1 MKTITLL
8 ITILFMV
15 LPLSATDKGSW
26 EIYTSY
32 NDITEIEPAGNLVF
46 ALASNGLFSYHI
58 KDGSVTTYDKANTLS
73 DFDINH
79 IAWNKTTKKLVITY
93 TNGNI
98 DLLDTNGNVVNV
110 PDLYLKSMTDNKQI
124 NHINIS
130 GANVYLSLSF
140 GIIKLDTKEGK
151 ILDAYKLGF
160 NVNYSYIEDNCLY
173 AASKE
178 AGLYRGVLK
187 NNLIDKNN
195 WEKAG
200 NFKEQTMNST
210 NVYDTTNKYWWTV
223 KEGKL
228 TYYTLNTDKEK
239 IYQTEGIIPDGPA
252 SNKFYRLYINKNKLY
267 AVAGAWSQ
275 EKDCN
280 NMGEVHVW
288 NGEKWEEFEQ
298 PSDASLGH
306 RYRDLLCLDFDP
318 SKEGHIMVG
327 SKAGLYEF
335 QDGKFIKCYNKDNT
349 SVITSPL
356 GNNYTIISSVKYDAT
371 GKLWLLNSL
380 GDNSI
385 LSFDQTTQ
393 EWKHYPHSEIGS
405 NDRYNL
411 TGLIIGKNNG
421 NIWFANNYYEKNRL
435 YKYNYN
441 TDELTMYGPT
451 FTNEDGRDITP
462 IYVHCLAEDRN
473 GNIWIGTTSG
483 PLYLSM
489 SDIKNG
495 NNIFTQHKVPRND
508 NTNYADYLLDNSN
521 IRCIAVDGANQK
533 WFGTDNGVYL
543 VSDDCNTQIY
553 HFDTDNSPL
562 ISNIVYSIAVNNNT
576 GKVYF
581 ATDKGL
587 CSFNNGIV
595 GSNSEMTKDNVYA
608 YPNPVKPDYTG
619 KINIVGLSF
628 NANIKIVSTNGTLI
642 NEGRSAGGSY
652 SWDGCDLNGK
662 KVASGIYMVETATE
676 SGEKGIVCKIAIIR

>member
-15 LPLSATDKGSW
+15 LPLSATDKESW

-98 DLLDTNGNVVNV
+98 DLLDANGNVVNV

-124 NHINIS
+124 NHIYIS

-151 ILDAYKLGF
+151 ILDTYKLGF

-195 WEKAG
+195 WEKTG

-306 RYRDLLCLDFDP
+306 LYRDLLCLDFDP

-356 GNNYTIISSVKYDAT
+356 GNNYTIISSVKYDAR

-473 GNIWIGTTSG
+473 GNIWIGTTAG

-489 SDIKNG
+489 SDIQNG

>member
-15 LPLSATDKGSW
+15 LPLSATDKESW

-32 NDITEIEPAGNLVF
+32 NDITEIEPAGNQVF

-58 KDGSVTTYDKANTLS
+58 KNGSVTTYDKANTLS

-98 DLLDTNGNVVNV
+98 DLLDANGNVVNV

-124 NHINIS
+124 NHIYIS

-151 ILDAYKLGF
+151 ILDTYKLGF

-306 RYRDLLCLDFDP
+306 LYRDLLCLDFDP

-356 GNNYTIISSVKYDAT
+356 GNNYTIISSVKYDAR

-421 NIWFANNYYEKNRL
+421 NIWFVNNYYEKNRL

-462 IYVHCLAEDRN
+462 IYVHCLSEDRN

-489 SDIKNG
+489 SDIQNG

-608 YPNPVKPDYTG
+608 YPNPVKTDYTG

-676 SGEKGIVCKIAIIR
+676 SCEKGIVCKIAIIR

>member
-15 LPLSATDKGSW
+15 LPLSATDKESW

-110 PDLYLKSMTDNKQI
+110 ADLYLKSMTDNKQI
-124 NHINIS
+124 NHIYIS
-130 GANVYLSLSF
+130 GTNVYLSLSF

-151 ILDAYKLGF
+151 ILDTYKLGF

-178 AGLYRGVLK
+178 AGLYKGVLK
-187 NNLIDKNN
+187 NNLLDNNN

-306 RYRDLLCLDFDP
+306 LYRDLLYLDFDP

-356 GNNYTIISSVKYDAT
+356 GNNYTIISSVKYDAR

-421 NIWFANNYYEKNRL
+421 NIWFVNNYYEKNRL

>member
-15 LPLSATDKGSW
+15 LPLSATDKESW

-124 NHINIS
+124 NHIYIS
-130 GANVYLSLSF
+130 GTNVYLSLSF

-151 ILDAYKLGF
+151 ILDTYKLGF

-178 AGLYRGVLK
+178 AGLYKGVLK
-187 NNLIDKNN
+187 NNLLDNNN

-306 RYRDLLCLDFDP
+306 LYRDLLYLDFDP

-356 GNNYTIISSVKYDAT
+356 GNNYTIISSVKYDAR

-421 NIWFANNYYEKNRL
+421 NIWFVNNYYEKNRL

-619 KINIVGLSF
+619 KINIIGLSF

>member
-8 ITILFMV
+8 ITILFMT
-15 LPLSATDKGSW
+15 LPLSAIDKGSW

-32 NDITEIEPAGNLVF
+32 NDITEIEPAGNQVF

-58 KDGSVTTYDKANTLS
+58 KNGSVTTYDKANTLS

-79 IAWNKTTKKLVITY
+79 IAWNKNTKKLVITY

-98 DLLDTNGNVVNV
+98 DLLDANGNVVNV

-130 GANVYLSLSF
+130 GTNAYLSLPF

-151 ILDAYKLGF
+151 ILDTYKLGF

-195 WEKAG
+195 WEKTG
-200 NFKEQTMNST
+200 NFKEQTKNST
-210 NVYDTTNKYWWTV
+210 TVYDTTNKYWWTV

-239 IYQTEGIIPDGPA
+239 IYQTEGIISDGPA
-252 SNKFYRLYINKNKLY
+252 SNNFYRLYINKNKLY

-306 RYRDLLCLDFDP
+306 LYRDLLCLDFDP

-421 NIWFANNYYEKNRL
+421 NIWFVNNYYEKNRL

-553 HFDTDNSPL
+553 HFNTENSPL
-562 ISNIVYSIAVNNNT
+562 ISNTIHSIAINNNA

-595 GSNSEMTKDNVYA
+595 SPNAEMTKDNVYA

>member
-15 LPLSATDKGSW
+15 LPLSTTDKESW

-124 NHINIS
+124 NHIYIY

-151 ILDAYKLGF
+151 ILDTYKLGF

-178 AGLYRGVLK
+178 AGLYKGVLK
-187 NNLIDKNN
+187 NNLLDNNN

-252 SNKFYRLYINKNKLY
+252 SNNFYRLYINKNKLY

-306 RYRDLLCLDFDP
+306 LYRDLLCLDFDP

-421 NIWFANNYYEKNRL
+421 NIWFVNNYYEKNRL

-483 PLYLSM
+483 PLYLSL

-495 NNIFTQHKVPRND
+495 TDIFTQHKVPRND

-543 VSDDCNTQIY
+543 ISDDCNTQIY
-553 HFDTDNSPL
+553 HFNTENSPL
-562 ISNIVYSIAVNNNT
+562 ISNTIHSIAINNNA

-595 GSNSEMTKDNVYA
+595 SPNAEMTKDNVYA

-628 NANIKIVSTNGTLI
+628 NADIKIVSTNGTLI

-652 SWDGCDLNGK
+652 TWDGCDQNGK

-676 SGEKGIVCKIAIIR
+676 SGEKGVVCKIAIIR

>member
-15 LPLSATDKGSW
+15 LPLSATDKESW

-124 NHINIS
+124 NHIYIS
-130 GANVYLSLSF
+130 GTNAYLSLPF

-151 ILDAYKLGF
+151 ILDTYKLGF

-195 WEKAG
+195 WEKTG
-200 NFKEQTMNST
+200 NFKEQTKNST
-210 NVYDTTNKYWWTV
+210 TVYDTTNKYWWTV

-393 EWKHYPHSEIGS
+393 EWKHYPHSEIGF

-595 GSNSEMTKDNVYA
+595 GSNSEMIKDNVYA

-652 SWDGCDLNGK
+652 SWDGCDQNGK

-676 SGEKGIVCKIAIIR
+676 SGEKGVVCKIAIIR

>member
-15 LPLSATDKGSW
+15 LPLSATDKESW

-98 DLLDTNGNVVNV
+98 DLLDANGNVVNV

-151 ILDAYKLGF
+151 ILDTYKLGF

-178 AGLYRGVLK
+178 AGLYKGVLK
-187 NNLIDKNN
+187 NNLIDKNK

-252 SNKFYRLYINKNKLY
+252 SNNFYRLYINKNKLY

-306 RYRDLLCLDFDP
+306 LYRDLLCLDFDP

-356 GNNYTIISSVKYDAT
+356 DNNYTIISSVKYDAT

-421 NIWFANNYYEKNRL
+421 NIWFVNNYYEKNRL

>member
-15 LPLSATDKGSW
+15 LPLSATDKESW

-98 DLLDTNGNVVNV
+98 DLLDANGNVVNV
-110 PDLYLKSMTDNKQI
+110 PDLYQKSMTDNKQI

-151 ILDAYKLGF
+151 ILDTYKLGF

-306 RYRDLLCLDFDP
+306 LYRDLLCLDFDP

-533 WFGTDNGVYL
+533 WFGTNNGVYL

>member
-15 LPLSATDKGSW
+15 LPLSATDKESW

-32 NDITEIEPAGNLVF
+32 NDITEIEPAGNQVF

-58 KDGSVTTYDKANTLS
+58 KNGSVTTYDKANTLS

-98 DLLDTNGNVVNV
+98 DLLDANGNVVNV

-124 NHINIS
+124 NHIYIS

-151 ILDAYKLGF
+151 ILDTYKLGF

-306 RYRDLLCLDFDP
+306 LYRDLLCLDFDP

-356 GNNYTIISSVKYDAT
+356 GNNYTIISSVKYDAR

-676 SGEKGIVCKIAIIR
+676 SCEKGIVCKIAIIR

>member
-1 MKTITLL
+1 
-8 ITILFMV
+8 MV
-15 LPLSATDKGSW
+15 LPLSATDKESW

-32 NDITEIEPAGNLVF
+32 NDITEIEPAGNQVF

-58 KDGSVTTYDKANTLS
+58 KNGSVTTYDKANTLS

-79 IAWNKTTKKLVITY
+79 IAWNKNTKKLVITY

-98 DLLDTNGNVVNV
+98 DLLDANGNIINI

-130 GANVYLSLSF
+130 GANVYLSLPF

-151 ILDAYKLGF
+151 ILDTYKLGF

-393 EWKHYPHSEIGS
+393 EWKHYPHSEIDS

-489 SDIKNG
+489 SDIQNG

>member
-15 LPLSATDKGSW
+15 LPLSATDKESW

-98 DLLDTNGNVVNV
+98 DLLDANRNVVNV

-151 ILDAYKLGF
+151 ILDTYKLGF

-306 RYRDLLCLDFDP
+306 LYRDLLCLDFDP

-356 GNNYTIISSVKYDAT
+356 DNNYTIISSVKYDAT

-595 GSNSEMTKDNVYA
+595 GSNSEMIKDNVYA

>member
-15 LPLSATDKGSW
+15 LPLSATDKESW

-98 DLLDTNGNVVNV
+98 DLLDANGNVINV

-151 ILDAYKLGF
+151 ILDTYKLGF

-223 KEGKL
+223 KEDKL

-306 RYRDLLCLDFDP
+306 LYRDLLCLDFDP

-421 NIWFANNYYEKNRL
+421 NIWFVNNYYEKNRL

>member
-15 LPLSATDKGSW
+15 LPLSATDKESW

-178 AGLYRGVLK
+178 AGLYKGVLK
-187 NNLIDKNN
+187 NNLLDNNN

-252 SNKFYRLYINKNKLY
+252 SNNFYRLYINKNKLY

-306 RYRDLLCLDFDP
+306 LYRDLLCLDFDP

-421 NIWFANNYYEKNRL
+421 NIWFVNNYYEKNRL

-441 TDELTMYGPT
+441 TDELKMYGPT

-595 GSNSEMTKDNVYA
+595 GSNSEMIKDNVYA

-642 NEGRSAGGSY
+642 NEDRSAGGSY

>member
-15 LPLSATDKGSW
+15 LPLSATDKESW

-98 DLLDTNGNVVNV
+98 DLLDANRNVVNV

-151 ILDAYKLGF
+151 ILDTYKLGF

-306 RYRDLLCLDFDP
+306 LYRDLLCLDFDP

-356 GNNYTIISSVKYDAT
+356 DNNYTIISSVKYDAT

-421 NIWFANNYYEKNRL
+421 NIWFVNNYYEKNRL

-451 FTNEDGRDITP
+451 FTNEDGKNITP
-462 IYVHCLAEDRN
+462 IYVHCLTEDRN

-483 PLYLSM
+483 PLYLSL

-495 NNIFTQHKVPRND
+495 TDIFTQHKVPRND

-595 GSNSEMTKDNVYA
+595 GSNSEMIKDNVYA

>member
-15 LPLSATDKGSW
+15 LPLSATDKESW

-32 NDITEIEPAGNLVF
+32 NDITEIEPAGNQVF

-58 KDGSVTTYDKANTLS
+58 KNGSVTTYDKANTLS

-98 DLLDTNGNVVNV
+98 DLLDANGNVVNV

-124 NHINIS
+124 NHIYIS

-151 ILDAYKLGF
+151 ILDTYKLGF

-228 TYYTLNTDKEK
+228 TYYTLNIDKEK

-306 RYRDLLCLDFDP
+306 LYRDLLCLDFDP

-356 GNNYTIISSVKYDAT
+356 GNNYTIISSVKYDAR

-473 GNIWIGTTSG
+473 GNIWIGTTAG

-489 SDIKNG
+489 SDIQNG

-628 NANIKIVSTNGTLI
+628 NANIKIVSTIGTLI

>member
-8 ITILFMV
+8 ITILFMT
-15 LPLSATDKGSW
+15 LPLSAIDKGSW

-32 NDITEIEPAGNLVF
+32 NDITEIEPAGNQVF

-58 KDGSVTTYDKANTLS
+58 KNGSVTTYDKANTLS

-79 IAWNKTTKKLVITY
+79 IAWNKNTKKLVITY

-98 DLLDTNGNVVNV
+98 DLLDANGNVVNV

-130 GANVYLSLSF
+130 GTNAYLSLPF

-151 ILDAYKLGF
+151 ILDTYKLGF

-195 WEKAG
+195 WEKTG
-200 NFKEQTMNST
+200 NFKEQTKNST
-210 NVYDTTNKYWWTV
+210 TVYDTTNKYWWTV

-356 GNNYTIISSVKYDAT
+356 SKSYTIISSVKYDTT

-385 LSFDQTTQ
+385 LSFDQSTQ
-393 EWKHYPHSEIGS
+393 EWKNYPHTEIGS
-405 NDRYNL
+405 SDRYNL
-411 TGLIIGKNNG
+411 TGLIIDENNG
-421 NIWFANNYYEKNRL
+421 NMWFVNNSYEKNRL

-441 TDELTMYGPT
+441 TDELTMYGAT
-451 FTNEDGRDITP
+451 FTNEDGKNITP
-462 IYVHCLAEDRN
+462 IYVHCLTEDRN

-483 PLYLSM
+483 PLYLSL

-495 NNIFTQHKVPRND
+495 TDIFTQHKVPRND

-543 VSDDCNTQIY
+543 ISDDCNTQIY
-553 HFDTDNSPL
+553 HFNTENSPL
-562 ISNIVYSIAVNNNT
+562 ISNTIHSIAINNNA

-595 GSNSEMTKDNVYA
+595 SPNAEMTKDNVYA

-628 NANIKIVSTNGTLI
+628 NADIKIVSTNGTLI

-652 SWDGCDLNGK
+652 TWDGCDQNGK

-676 SGEKGIVCKIAIIR
+676 SGEKGVVCKIAIIR

>member
-1 MKTITLL
+1 MT
-8 ITILFMV
+8 
-15 LPLSATDKGSW
+15 LPLSAIDKGSW

-32 NDITEIEPAGNLVF
+32 NDITEIEPAGNQVF

-58 KDGSVTTYDKANTLS
+58 KNGSVTTYDKANTLS

-79 IAWNKTTKKLVITY
+79 IAWNKNTKKLVITY

-98 DLLDTNGNVVNV
+98 DLLDANGNIINI

-124 NHINIS
+124 NHIYIS
-130 GANVYLSLSF
+130 GTNAYLSLPF

-151 ILDAYKLGF
+151 ILDTYKLGF

-356 GNNYTIISSVKYDAT
+356 SKSYTIISSIKYDAT

-489 SDIKNG
+489 SDIKMVTIYLH
-495 NNIFTQHKVPRND
+495 NIK
-508 NTNYADYLLDNSN
+508 
-521 IRCIAVDGANQK
+521 
-533 WFGTDNGVYL
+533 YL
-543 VSDDCNTQIY
+543 VMIILIMQTIY
-553 HFDTDNSPL
+553 
-562 ISNIVYSIAVNNNT
+562 
-576 GKVYF
+576 
-581 ATDKGL
+581 
-587 CSFNNGIV
+587 
-595 GSNSEMTKDNVYA
+595 
-608 YPNPVKPDYTG
+608 
-619 KINIVGLSF
+619 
-628 NANIKIVSTNGTLI
+628 
-642 NEGRSAGGSY
+642 
-652 SWDGCDLNGK
+652 
-662 KVASGIYMVETATE
+662 
-676 SGEKGIVCKIAIIR
+676 

>member
-15 LPLSATDKGSW
+15 LPLSATDKESW

-32 NDITEIEPAGNLVF
+32 NDITEIEPAGNQVF

-58 KDGSVTTYDKANTLS
+58 KNGSVTTYDKANTLS

-98 DLLDTNGNVVNV
+98 DLLDANGNVVNV

-124 NHINIS
+124 NHIYIS

-151 ILDAYKLGF
+151 ILDTYKLGF

-195 WEKAG
+195 WEKAS

-306 RYRDLLCLDFDP
+306 LYRDLLCLDFDP

-676 SGEKGIVCKIAIIR
+676 SCEKGIVCKIAIIR

>member
-15 LPLSATDKGSW
+15 LPLSATDKESW

-58 KDGSVTTYDKANTLS
+58 KNGSVTTYDKANTLS

-124 NHINIS
+124 NHIYIS
-130 GANVYLSLSF
+130 GTNVYLSLSF

-178 AGLYRGVLK
+178 AGLYKGVLK
-187 NNLIDKNN
+187 NNLLDNNN

-200 NFKEQTMNST
+200 NFKEQTINST

-306 RYRDLLCLDFDP
+306 LYRDLLYLDFDP

-356 GNNYTIISSVKYDAT
+356 GNNYTIISSVKYDAR

-421 NIWFANNYYEKNRL
+421 NIWFVNNYYEKNRL

>member
-15 LPLSATDKGSW
+15 LPLSATDKESW

-32 NDITEIEPAGNLVF
+32 NDITEIEPAGNQVF

-98 DLLDTNGNVVNV
+98 DLLDANGNVVNV

-124 NHINIS
+124 NHIYIS

-151 ILDAYKLGF
+151 ILDTYKLGF

-306 RYRDLLCLDFDP
+306 LYRDLLCLDFDP

-356 GNNYTIISSVKYDAT
+356 GNNYTIISSVKYDAR

-421 NIWFANNYYEKNRL
+421 NIWFVNNYYEKNRL

-489 SDIKNG
+489 SDIQNG

>member
-15 LPLSATDKGSW
+15 LPLSATDKESW

-79 IAWNKTTKKLVITY
+79 IAWNKTTKKLIITY

-98 DLLDTNGNVVNV
+98 DLLDANGNVVNV

-178 AGLYRGVLK
+178 AGLYKGVLK
-187 NNLIDKNN
+187 NNLLENNN

-421 NIWFANNYYEKNRL
+421 NIWFVNNYYEKNRL

-441 TDELTMYGPT
+441 TDELTLYGPT

-595 GSNSEMTKDNVYA
+595 GSNSEMIKDNVYA

-662 KVASGIYMVETATE
+662 KVASSIYMVETATE

>member
-15 LPLSATDKGSW
+15 LPLSATDKESW

-98 DLLDTNGNVVNV
+98 DLLDANGNVINI

-124 NHINIS
+124 NHIYIS

-151 ILDAYKLGF
+151 ILDTYKLGF
-160 NVNYSYIEDNCLY
+160 NVNYSYIEENCLY

-178 AGLYRGVLK
+178 AGLYKGVLK

-318 SKEGHIMVG
+318 SKEGHVMVG

-489 SDIKNG
+489 SDIQNG

-543 VSDDCNTQIY
+543 VSDDCNKQIY
-553 HFDTDNSPL
+553 HFNTENSPL
-562 ISNIVYSIAVNNNT
+562 ISNIVYSIAINNNT

-587 CSFNNGIV
+587 CSFNNEII
-595 GSNSEMTKDNVYA
+595 SPNMEMTEDNVYA
-608 YPNPVKPDYTG
+608 YPNPVKSNYTG
-619 KINIVGLSF
+619 RINIVGLSF
-628 NANIKIVSTNGTLI
+628 NADVKIVSTNGTLI
-642 NEGRSAGGSY
+642 KEGRSTGGSY
-652 SWDGCDLNGK
+652 SWDGCDQNGK

-676 SGEKGIVCKIAIIR
+676 SGEKGVVCKIAIIR

>member
-15 LPLSATDKGSW
+15 LPLSATDKESW

-110 PDLYLKSMTDNKQI
+110 PDLYLKSITDNKQI
-124 NHINIS
+124 NHIYIS
-130 GANVYLSLSF
+130 GTNVYLSLSF

-151 ILDAYKLGF
+151 ILDTYKLGF

-178 AGLYRGVLK
+178 AGLYKGVLK
-187 NNLIDKNN
+187 NNLLDNNN

-200 NFKEQTMNST
+200 NFKEQTINST

-306 RYRDLLCLDFDP
+306 LYRDLLYLDFDP

-356 GNNYTIISSVKYDAT
+356 GNNYTIISSVKYDAR

-421 NIWFANNYYEKNRL
+421 NIWFVNNYYEKNRL

-595 GSNSEMTKDNVYA
+595 DSNSEMIKDNVYA

-676 SGEKGIVCKIAIIR
+676 SGEKGIACKIAIIR

>member
-15 LPLSATDKGSW
+15 LPLSATDKESW

-32 NDITEIEPAGNLVF
+32 NDITEIEPAGNQVF

-58 KDGSVTTYDKANTLS
+58 KNGSVTTYDKANTLS

-98 DLLDTNGNVVNV
+98 DLLDANGNVVNV

-124 NHINIS
+124 NHIYIS

-306 RYRDLLCLDFDP
+306 LYRDLLCLDFDP

>member
-124 NHINIS
+124 NHIYIS
-130 GANVYLSLSF
+130 GTNAYLSLPF

-151 ILDAYKLGF
+151 ILDTYKLGF

-318 SKEGHIMVG
+318 SKEGHIMAG

-393 EWKHYPHSEIGS
+393 EWKHYPHSEIDS

-489 SDIKNG
+489 SDIQNG

>member
-15 LPLSATDKGSW
+15 LPLSATDKESW

-124 NHINIS
+124 NHIYIN

-151 ILDAYKLGF
+151 ILDTYKLGF

-178 AGLYRGVLK
+178 AGLYKGVLK
-187 NNLIDKNN
+187 NNLLDNNN

-200 NFKEQTMNST
+200 NFKKQTMNST

-252 SNKFYRLYINKNKLY
+252 SNNFYRLYINKNKLY

-306 RYRDLLCLDFDP
+306 LYRDLLCLDFDP

-421 NIWFANNYYEKNRL
+421 NIWFVNNYYEKNRL

-595 GSNSEMTKDNVYA
+595 GSNSEMIKDNVYA

>member
-15 LPLSATDKGSW
+15 LPLSATDKESW

-98 DLLDTNGNVVNV
+98 DLLDANGNVVNV

-151 ILDAYKLGF
+151 ILDTYKLGF

-252 SNKFYRLYINKNKLY
+252 SNKFYHLYINKNKLY

-306 RYRDLLCLDFDP
+306 LYRDLLCLDFDP

-489 SDIKNG
+489 SDIKNV

>member
-15 LPLSATDKGSW
+15 LPLSATDKESW

-151 ILDAYKLGF
+151 ILDTYKLGF

-306 RYRDLLCLDFDP
+306 LYRDLLCLDFDP

>member
-8 ITILFMV
+8 ITILFMI
-15 LPLSATDKGSW
+15 LPLSATDKESW

-124 NHINIS
+124 NHIYIN

-252 SNKFYRLYINKNKLY
+252 SNNFYRLYINKNKLY

-306 RYRDLLCLDFDP
+306 LYRDLLCLDFDP

-421 NIWFANNYYEKNRL
+421 NIWFVNNYYEKNRL

-595 GSNSEMTKDNVYA
+595 SPNAEMTKDNVYA

-628 NANIKIVSTNGTLI
+628 NADIKIVSTNGTLI

-652 SWDGCDLNGK
+652 TWDGCDQNGK

-676 SGEKGIVCKIAIIR
+676 SGEKGVVCKIAIIR

>member
-15 LPLSATDKGSW
+15 LPLSATDKESW

-32 NDITEIEPAGNLVF
+32 NDITEIEPAGNQVF

-58 KDGSVTTYDKANTLS
+58 KNGSVTTYDKANTLS

-98 DLLDTNGNVVNV
+98 DLLDANGNVVNV

-124 NHINIS
+124 NHIYIS

-151 ILDAYKLGF
+151 ILDTYKLGF

-228 TYYTLNTDKEK
+228 TYYTLNIDKEK

-306 RYRDLLCLDFDP
+306 LYRDLLCLDFDP

-356 GNNYTIISSVKYDAT
+356 GNNYTIISSVKYDAR

-473 GNIWIGTTSG
+473 GNIWIGTTAG

-489 SDIKNG
+489 SDIQNG

>member
-15 LPLSATDKGSW
+15 LPLSATDKESW

-98 DLLDTNGNVVNV
+98 DLLDTNGNVVNI

-151 ILDAYKLGF
+151 ILDTYKLGF

-306 RYRDLLCLDFDP
+306 LYRDLLCLDFDP

-356 GNNYTIISSVKYDAT
+356 GNNYTIISSVKYDAR

-421 NIWFANNYYEKNRL
+421 NIWFVNNYYEKNRL

-489 SDIKNG
+489 SDIQNG

>member
-8 ITILFMV
+8 ITILFMI
-15 LPLSATDKGSW
+15 LPLSATDKESW

-110 PDLYLKSMTDNKQI
+110 PDLYLKTMTDNKQI
-124 NHINIS
+124 NHIYIY

-151 ILDAYKLGF
+151 ILDTYKLGF

-178 AGLYRGVLK
+178 AGLYKGVLK
-187 NNLIDKNN
+187 NNLLDNNN

-252 SNKFYRLYINKNKLY
+252 SNNFYRLYINKNKLY

-306 RYRDLLCLDFDP
+306 LYRDLLCLDFDP

-421 NIWFANNYYEKNRL
+421 NIWFVNNYYEKNRL

-483 PLYLSM
+483 PLYLSL

-495 NNIFTQHKVPRND
+495 TDIFTQHKVPRND

-543 VSDDCNTQIY
+543 ISDDCNTQIY
-553 HFDTDNSPL
+553 HFNTENSPL
-562 ISNIVYSIAVNNNT
+562 ISNTIHSIAINNNA

-595 GSNSEMTKDNVYA
+595 SPNAEMTKDNVYA

-628 NANIKIVSTNGTLI
+628 NADIKIVSTNGTLI

-652 SWDGCDLNGK
+652 TWDGCDQNGK

-676 SGEKGIVCKIAIIR
+676 SGEKGVVCKIAIIR

>member
-8 ITILFMV
+8 ITILFMI
-15 LPLSATDKGSW
+15 LPLSATDKESW

-124 NHINIS
+124 NHIYIY

-151 ILDAYKLGF
+151 ILDTYKLGF

-178 AGLYRGVLK
+178 AGLYKGVLK
-187 NNLIDKNN
+187 NNLLDNNN

-252 SNKFYRLYINKNKLY
+252 SNNFYRLYINKNKLY

-306 RYRDLLCLDFDP
+306 LYRDLLCLDFDP

-421 NIWFANNYYEKNRL
+421 NIWFVNNYYEKNRL

-483 PLYLSM
+483 PLYLSL

-495 NNIFTQHKVPRND
+495 TDIFTQHKVPRND

-543 VSDDCNTQIY
+543 ISDDCNTQIY
-553 HFDTDNSPL
+553 HFNTENSPL
-562 ISNIVYSIAVNNNT
+562 ISNTIHSIAINNNA

-595 GSNSEMTKDNVYA
+595 SPNAEMTKDNVYA

-628 NANIKIVSTNGTLI
+628 NADIKIVSTNGTLI

-652 SWDGCDLNGK
+652 TWDGCDQNGK

-676 SGEKGIVCKIAIIR
+676 SGEKGVVCKIAIIR

>member
-15 LPLSATDKGSW
+15 LPLSATDKESW

-58 KDGSVTTYDKANTLS
+58 KNGSVTTYDKANTLS

-98 DLLDTNGNVVNV
+98 DLLDANGNVVNV

-124 NHINIS
+124 NHIYIS

-306 RYRDLLCLDFDP
+306 LYRDLLCLDFDP

-356 GNNYTIISSVKYDAT
+356 GNNYTIISSVKYDAR

-421 NIWFANNYYEKNRL
+421 NIWFVNNYYEKNRL

-489 SDIKNG
+489 SDIQNG

-521 IRCIAVDGANQK
+521 IRCIAVDGANLK

-642 NEGRSAGGSY
+642 NEGISAGGSY

>member
-15 LPLSATDKGSW
+15 LPLSATDKESW

-79 IAWNKTTKKLVITY
+79 IAWNKTTQKLVITY

-98 DLLDTNGNVVNV
+98 DLLDANGNVVNV

-124 NHINIS
+124 NHIYIS

-151 ILDAYKLGF
+151 ILDTYKLGF

-195 WEKAG
+195 WEKTG
-200 NFKEQTMNST
+200 NFKEQTKNST
-210 NVYDTTNKYWWTV
+210 TVYDTTNKYWWTV

-356 GNNYTIISSVKYDAT
+356 SKSYTIISSVKYDTT

-385 LSFDQTTQ
+385 LSFDQSTQ
-393 EWKHYPHSEIGS
+393 EWKNYPHTEIGS
-405 NDRYNL
+405 SDRYNL
-411 TGLIIGKNNG
+411 TGLIIDENNG
-421 NIWFANNYYEKNRL
+421 NMWFVNNSYEKNRL

-441 TDELTMYGPT
+441 TDELTMYGAT
-451 FTNEDGRDITP
+451 FTNEDGKNITP
-462 IYVHCLAEDRN
+462 IYVHCLTEDRN

-483 PLYLSM
+483 PLYLSL

-495 NNIFTQHKVPRND
+495 TDIFTQHKVPRND

-543 VSDDCNTQIY
+543 ISDDCNTQIY
-553 HFDTDNSPL
+553 HFNTENSPL
-562 ISNIVYSIAVNNNT
+562 ISNTIHSIAINNNA

-595 GSNSEMTKDNVYA
+595 SPNAEMTKDNVYA

-628 NANIKIVSTNGTLI
+628 NADIKIVSTNGTLI

-652 SWDGCDLNGK
+652 TWDGCDQNGK
-662 KVASGIYMVETATE
+662 KMASGIYMVETATE
-676 SGEKGIVCKIAIIR
+676 SGEKGMVCKIAIIR

>member
-15 LPLSATDKGSW
+15 LPLSATDKESW

-124 NHINIS
+124 NHIYIN
-130 GANVYLSLSF
+130 GTNAYLSLPF

-151 ILDAYKLGF
+151 ILDTYKLGF

-187 NNLIDKNN
+187 NNLIDRNN

-252 SNKFYRLYINKNKLY
+252 SNNFYRLYINKNKLY

-306 RYRDLLCLDFDP
+306 LYRDLLCLDFDP

-421 NIWFANNYYEKNRL
+421 NIWFVNNYYEKNRL

-553 HFDTDNSPL
+553 HFNTENSPL
-562 ISNIVYSIAVNNNT
+562 ISNTIHSIAINNNA

-595 GSNSEMTKDNVYA
+595 SPNAEMTKDNVYA

-628 NANIKIVSTNGTLI
+628 NADIKIVSTNGTLI

-652 SWDGCDLNGK
+652 TWDGCDQNGK

-676 SGEKGIVCKIAIIR
+676 SGEKGVVCKIAIIR